1 MCEEYRRI
9 PSLDLEQF
17 EDYDGHE
24 EVWFCS
30 VPSVGLKAYI
40 AIHNTN
46 RGPSLGGC
54 RMYPFSTE
62 KEALTDV
69 LRLSR
74 GMTYK
79 SALAELPLGGG
90 KAVIIGD
97 PKTEKTDELLFAFSR
112 FVDSLGGRYITAED
126 VGTSVDDMKK
136 IATQTKHVAGIFSKK
151 TLDGN
156 SRDGDPSPATA
167 YGVYL
172 GIKAALLHKLGLS
185 SLKDVLI
192 SVQGVGHVGI
202 HLCQYLAKDGAVLT
216 IADSDG
222 DAISKVI
229 VDGGFCSRIV
239 SCEDIYRV
247 PATVFAPC
255 AMGAILNDTTID
267 MLHASGVAIIA
278 GAANNQLAEPKHAL
292 LLHQRGI
299 LYAPDYCINAG
310 GVIDVFVRS
319 ADDLLEKLENIENT
333 LTEIF
338 KRSSATG
345 EPTHII
351 ADRLAEERFK
361 KESIENYDPS
371 YMCYW

>member
-9 PSLDLEQF
+9 SSSELEQF
-17 EDYDGHE
+17 KDYDGHE
-24 EVWFCS
+24 EVWFCN
-30 VPSVGLKAYI
+30 VPSVGLKAYA

-90 KAVIIGD
+90 KGVIIGD
-97 PKTEKTDELLFAFSR
+97 PKVDKTDELLFAFGR
-112 FVDSLGGRYITAED
+112 FVDSLRGRYITAED

-136 IATQTKHVAGIFSKK
+136 VATQTEHVAGIFSKK

-172 GIKAALLHKLGLS
+172 GIKAALLHKLGIS
-185 SLKDVLI
+185 NLKDVLI
-192 SVQGVGHVGI
+192 SVQGVGHVGMY
-202 HLCQYLAKDGAVLT
+202 LCHYLARDGAVLT
-216 IADSDG
+216 VADKDRDTIARIAMDG
-222 DAISKVI
+222 EFSAK
-229 VDGGFCSRIV
+229 IV
-239 SCEDIYRV
+239 SCEDIYIE
-247 PATVFAPC
+247 PATIFAPC

-267 MLHASGVAIIA
+267 MLHASGVAIVA
-278 GAANNQLAEPKHAL
+278 GAANNQLDKPKHGD
-292 LLHQRGI
+292 LLHLRGM

-319 ADDLLEKLENIENT
+319 VEDLLEKLKNISIT

-338 KRSSATG
+338 ERSCATG
-345 EPTHII
+345 EPTYII

-361 KESIENYDPS
+361 KKLA
-371 YMCYW
+371 